1 MILLSG
7 HSLTPARKVPMEAL
21 SVTLTERDST
31 AQLTPAD
38 MTGIGVNSWLK
49 DDDGNVWRVVSI
61 SQNYMTNTPT
71 VQLEHVIHALQDR
84 ILFGEITPADI
95 TGSSSATTCTAKQAV
110 QYILNQQSDFTL
122 GTFDYNSVSNPY
134 KFDGDT
140 LYDAIEQV
148 SNSLDGCM
156 WTYDLTTYPF
166 KLNIIQ
172 KPDTVACELRP
183 GRNLQTISRT
193 IDRSQMYTRFYPI
206 GKDDLH
212 ISGNYVSRNENL
224 YGIISKVETDTSL
237 ETTAE
242 LTAWANERL
251 SKHAEPT
258 VTITADALELAA
270 ATGES
275 LDRLKLGWKCRIPL
289 TEFNTTITETITRI
303 QYRDKVH
310 SPEVAQVTLANNR
323 TDVTRILAD
332 AIKNTAKGGRGGAR
346 QEKEDH
352 AWFEDTD
359 TRVAMVV
366 GTNSGG
372 NYIKAG
378 EIALA
383 INTSTGQSTATI
395 NADHVNISS
404 TSDAHLLSGSIV
416 YDADGNLVLKESSG
430 AGIVIERTEGTST
443 AQFGVFD
450 DGNLTAGVIATKVN
464 GVSSTNIYADKILM
478 SSASGANNVQVE
490 VNGKIT
496 ANDITAQF
504 INSLYASAGT
514 FTCVGIT
521 ASGNIVA
528 SGGVTGSG
536 IYVSNN
542 GSTVSISDP
551 ILDVKITDPVD
562 NVYKLQ
568 YKSVSHQSWTDAGS
582 FSRATALSGAWSS
595 GKFTVSAS
603 PQGTTFWTNLV
614 QGTVSWSGNTATVP
628 VEAID
633 SDNQSYQYATGRSI
647 TVDATARYNAGKTDG
662 NTAAGVTGSWGS
674 GASAN
679 VYTVQRAANT
689 STKSLSCTVTAGAS
703 ISYNSSTHKY
713 TATGRAYGNASEKK
727 SATAE
732 SGTEA
737 YDAGYNAGWNACR
750 AKMIN
755 DQYQSTFFTGREQLI
770 MDYDGNNLWVI
781 YPYQQ
786 TTITR
791 YYVPDAR

>member
-31 AQLTPAD
+31 AQMTPAD

-61 SQNYMTNTPT
+61 SHNYLTNTPT
-71 VQLEHVIHALQDR
+71 VQLEHVVHALQDR
-84 ILFGEITPADI
+84 ILFGEITAADI
-95 TGSSSATTCTAKQAV
+95 AGGGATTCTAKQAV
-110 QYILNQQSDFTL
+110 QYILGQQSDFVL

-140 LYDAIEQV
+140 LYDALEYV

-156 WTYDLTTYPF
+156 WTYDLSVYPF
-166 KLNIIQ
+166 RLNIIQ

-183 GRNLQTISRT
+183 GRNLRTISRT

-224 YGIISKVETDTSL
+224 YGIVSKVETDTSL
-237 ETTAE
+237 KTAAE

-251 SKHAEPT
+251 GKHAEPT
-258 VTITADALELAA
+258 VTITADVLELAA

-289 TEFNTTITETITRI
+289 TEFGTTITETITRI

-310 SPEVAQVTLANNR
+310 SPEAAQVTLANNR

-332 AIKNTAKGGRGGAR
+332 AMKNTAKGGRGGAR

-352 AWFEDTD
+352 AWIEDTD

-383 INTSTGQSTATI
+383 INMTTGQSTATI

-404 TSDAHLLSGSIV
+404 TGTAHLLSGSIK
-416 YDADGNLVLKESSG
+416 YDADGNLVLVESSG
-430 AGIVIERTEGTST
+430 AGIVVERTEGSTT
-443 AQFGVFD
+443 AQYGVFD
-450 DGNLTAGVIATKVN
+450 NGTLTSGVIATKVN
-464 GVSSTNIYADKILM
+464 GYNSTYIIADKIMM
-478 SSASGANNVQVE
+478 SSASGANSVQVE

-504 INSLYASAGT
+504 INSLYASSGT

-521 ASGNIVA
+521 ASGNIIS
-528 SGGVTGSG
+528 SGGVMASQVYVGS
-536 IYVSNN
+536 S
-542 GSTVSISDP
+542 GSWTNISDGIAAVRINGP
-551 ILDVKITDPVD
+551 T
-562 NVYKLQ
+562 NNEYTLQ
-568 YKSVSHQSWTDAGS
+568 YKKFSDSSWVDANPGT
-582 FSRATALSGAWSS
+582 FSRATTLSGAWS
-595 GKFTVSAS
+595 GATFTVTAS
-603 PQGTTFWTNLV
+603 PQGNTKATTITLDGGTGGVSAPDYTANSFISHKAYVNVKGSQTSGTATVKKILV
-614 QGTVSWSGNTATVP
+614 DATSEYDSGADSVTAATPERQSGNTF
-628 VEAID
+628 
-633 SDNQSYQYATGRSI
+633 
-647 TVDATARYNAGKTDG
+647 
-662 NTAAGVTGSWGS
+662 
-674 GASAN
+674 SAN
-679 VYTVQRAANT
+679 KKTVYFNVRSKT
-689 STKSLSCTVTAGAS
+689 STGKVSGWTQVSADVS
-703 ISYNSSTHKY
+703 ESYN
-713 TATGRAYGNASEKK
+713 
-727 SATAE
+727 
-732 SGTEA
+732 
-737 YDAGYNAGWNACR
+737 AGYNAGWNDCIDALRLISDGSGGYYCYNSYND
-750 AKMIN
+750 AYLYAVASDYANGQWYKVVSNSNKSATIN
-755 DQYQSTFFTGREQLI
+755 KK
-770 MDYDGNNLWVI
+770 
-781 YPYQQ
+781 
-786 TTITR
+786 
-791 YYVPDAR
+791 